1 MALDIKKHRDKIN
14 RTKPEFNLVP
24 FIDIL
29 FTILIFLVVA
39 SSFNP
44 AIDTGKPDASDNSGN
59 SEYYIIPVAGLEKVL
74 VNGVDMSQDIRN
86 GAIAVHSKVIDHG
99 EISIKPQE
107 GLIDITTPP
116 GMNPQE
122 AVAIPNPK

>member
-1 MALDIKKHRDKIN
+1 MALDIKKHREKI
-14 RTKPEFNLVP
+14 RGTKPEFNLVP
-24 FIDIL
+24 LIDIL

-44 AIDTGKPDASDNSGN
+44 AIDTGKPAASDDTGN
-59 SEYYIIPVAGLEKVL
+59 SEYYIIPVAGLQKVL
-74 VNGVDMSQDIRN
+74 VNGVDMSKDIRN
-86 GAIAVHSKVIDHG
+86 GAIGVHSQVIDHG

-116 GMNPQE
+116 GMSLAK